1 MQRTDIVS
9 LIGKKYHT
17 YTIMTEKGEFSYKS
31 EFEKIGKN
39 WEEIRIKNPYK
50 KEKDSYYQDL
60 DIRFVN
66 KEKKITI
73 CVETKVDFKKS
84 KKLKEKAKNQLQA
97 YIEYEKKYSG
107 NKIIG
112 IIASTA
118 YDEVL
123 IYEDDVEDSK
133 LMNFTS
139 IPTMEFL
146 IDYLFPK
153 NINNKENVINA
164 TYRLNEM
171 LYSMGIEAKIR
182 GQFVGT
188 CLLAIKNG
196 LKYESLLK
204 DSTKSN
210 TLITE
215 IENIISNLI
224 GDSEKKDKKIKL
236 LNKNVLENEKVLK
249 LSNTHLDE
257 VLSHID
263 KKILPFINDDTTAGQ
278 DILNIFFTMF
288 NKYVDKDDKNQAFT
302 PDHITDFMCKITG
315 VDSKSRV
322 LDPCCGSG
330 SFLVRALVTARN
342 SCTQNIDRE
351 KIIKRIN
358 VEQIYGIEYAEKPFG
373 LSVTNMLIHGDGN
386 SNILYENCFSQKKWI
401 METVKPTVIL
411 MNPPYNAQ
419 KIDFPTEIVEESEK
433 EGQEKILKSY
443 SSSSWGG
450 NEVKT
455 DPTKGLCFVEYMSD
469 CVREAELPNV
479 KLAVLV
485 QPSCAIGNNSLLKR
499 VKENLLEY
507 NTLEAVFSLPTDI
520 FYPGANTNACCML
533 FNLGEPHCD
542 SNGNPKKK
550 TFFGYYKDDGFRK
563 KKNLGRIEKINDNN
577 ESIWEKEIKPKWLE
591 LFKNGEEELGLS
603 VKQYVTYEDEWLA
616 EAYMKTDYSTLKQE
630 DFEKTIRDFIAYK
643 IKFGVKND

>member
-164 TYRLNEM
+164 TYQLNEM

-263 KKILPFINDDTTAGQ
+263 KKVLPFINDDTTAGQ

-386 SNILYENCFSQKKWI
+386 SNILHENCFSQK
-401 METVKPTVIL
+401 
-411 MNPPYNAQ
+411 
-419 KIDFPTEIVEESEK
+419 
-433 EGQEKILKSY
+433 
-443 SSSSWGG
+443 
-450 NEVKT
+450 
-455 DPTKGLCFVEYMSD
+455 
-469 CVREAELPNV
+469 
-479 KLAVLV
+479 
-485 QPSCAIGNNSLLKR
+485 
-499 VKENLLEY
+499 
-507 NTLEAVFSLPTDI
+507 
-520 FYPGANTNACCML
+520 
-533 FNLGEPHCD
+533 
-542 SNGNPKKK
+542 NG
-550 TFFGYYKDDGFRK
+550 
-563 KKNLGRIEKINDNN
+563 
-577 ESIWEKEIKPKWLE
+577 
-591 LFKNGEEELGLS
+591 
-603 VKQYVTYEDEWLA
+603 
-616 EAYMKTDYSTLKQE
+616 
-630 DFEKTIRDFIAYK
+630 
-643 IKFGVKND
+643 